1 VLAFDDRRGPIG
13 AQARARLQA
22 LSCSRVECSRIKE
35 ERMRIWS
42 YVAVLALALGLA
54 SAEPG
59 KAQTVDEIISRGTIN
74 IGVLVDLP
82 PYGILNAQQEPDGY
96 DIEVA
101 KLLGKYLGVKV
112 NLVQLTSPN
121 RIPFLVT
128 NKVDLIVATFGV
140 TPERAK
146 QVLFSIPYS
155 AIENVVFGPK
165 DKPIKSVADLKGL
178 RVGVPRGTV
187 QDVILTSTLG
197 NDVKMARFDD
207 DPSTYQALL
216 TGQVD
221 AIAETG
227 LTGDEFY
234 AKNPGPGIERKF
246 ILLQQPNG
254 ITMRKDQWNLHQW
267 VNTFVYFVKNNGELN
282 AIHEKWFHKPLPNL
296 PTF

>member
-1 VLAFDDRRGPIG
+1 MRKLLLVGALLLAAAFVRP
-13 AQARARLQA
+13 AA
-22 LSCSRVECSRIKE
+22 
-35 ERMRIWS
+35 
-42 YVAVLALALGLA
+42 
-54 SAEPG
+54 
-59 KAQTVDEIISRGTIN
+59 AQTVDEIISRGSIN
-74 IGVLVDLP
+74 IGVLTELP
-82 PYGILNAQQEPDGY
+82 PYGILNAQQQPDGY
-96 DIEVA
+96 DIDVA

-128 NKVDLIVATFGV
+128 NKVDLIVATFGI

-155 AIENVVFGPK
+155 AIDNVVFAPK
-165 DKPIKSVADLKGL
+165 SANIKSIADLKGK

-187 QDVILTSTLG
+187 QDVILTQALG
-197 NDVKMARFDD
+197 SDAKISRFDD

-234 AKNPGPGIERKF
+234 KANPGPGIERKF
-246 ILLQQPNG
+246 LMLRQPNG

-282 AIHEKWFHKPLPNL
+282 LIHQKWFHEDLPNL

>member
-1 VLAFDDRRGPIG
+1 MRMLRHMLVA
-13 AQARARLQA
+13 A
-22 LSCSRVECSRIKE
+22 L
-35 ERMRIWS
+35 
-42 YVAVLALALGLA
+42 LLLGTATLRPA
-54 SAEPG
+54 A
-59 KAQTVDEIISRGTIN
+59 AQTVDEIISRGTIN

-82 PYGILNAQQEPDGY
+82 PYGLLNAQQQPDGY
-96 DIEVA
+96 DIDVA
-101 KLLGKYLGVKV
+101 NLLGKYLGVKV

-128 NKVDLIVATFGV
+128 NKVDLIVATFGI

-155 AIENVVFGPK
+155 AIENVVFAPK
-165 DKPIKSVADLKGL
+165 DKTITSIQDLKGL

-187 QDVILTSTLG
+187 QDVILTQTLG
-197 NDVKMARFDD
+197 SAVKIQRFDD
-207 DPSTYQALL
+207 DPSTYQALI

-227 LTGDEFY
+227 LTGDNIF
-234 AKNPGPGIERKF
+234 AANPGAHIERKF
-246 ILLQQPNG
+246 TLLQQPNG

-267 VNTFVYFVKNNGELN
+267 VDTFVYFTKNNGELN
-282 AIHEKWFHKPLPNL
+282 ALYEKWFHQPLPNL

>member
-1 VLAFDDRRGPIG
+1 MRMLRHMLVA
-13 AQARARLQA
+13 A
-22 LSCSRVECSRIKE
+22 L
-35 ERMRIWS
+35 
-42 YVAVLALALGLA
+42 LLLGIATLRPA
-54 SAEPG
+54 A
-59 KAQTVDEIISRGTIN
+59 AQTVDEIISRGTIN

-82 PYGILNAQQEPDGY
+82 PYGLLNAQQQPDGY
-96 DIEVA
+96 DIDVA
-101 KLLGKYLGVKV
+101 NLLGKYLGVKV

-128 NKVDLIVATFGV
+128 NKVDLIVATFGI

-155 AIENVVFGPK
+155 AIENVVFAPK
-165 DKPIKSVADLKGL
+165 DKTITSIQDLKGL

-187 QDVILTSTLG
+187 QDVILTQTLG
-197 NDVKMARFDD
+197 SAVKIQRFDD
-207 DPSTYQALL
+207 DPSTYQALI

-227 LTGDEFY
+227 LTGDNIF
-234 AKNPGPGIERKF
+234 AANPGAHIERKF
-246 ILLQQPNG
+246 TLLQQPNG

-267 VNTFVYFVKNNGELN
+267 VDTFVYFTKNNGELN
-282 AIHEKWFHKPLPNL
+282 ALYEKWFHQPLPNL